1 MRYDFALS
9 LVDYRESFLKV
20 PNTITQGGAQLERI
34 IFPHQS
40 KTGGTSINKALISMV
55 GRDHIFL
62 DTDRRRE
69 NEKVR
74 LVQAFN
80 NFVEPYRSYSE
91 RADYALILGHFS
103 PFKYR
108 RTFPDAFYMTFYR
121 DPLQQFISLYH
132 FWKRSPVGTNPVQ
145 KKLVEENMNLI
156 SFGKILLTTGR
167 NKRKAKRFSV
177 DQFDFVG
184 ITEEFDSSVH
194 LLRERWLPHLPV
206 VVEPSRV
213 NPDKAVHHRYTLD
226 EETREFLAHRLRRQ
240 IRIYE
245 QAVDRFK
252 KDLQGALPARD
263 PA

>member
-1 MRYDFALS
+1 M
-9 LVDYRESFLKV
+9 KV
-20 PNTITQGGAQLERI
+20 PKPITQGDAQLERI

-40 KTGGTSINKALISMV
+40 KTGGTSINNALISMV
-55 GRDHIFL
+55 GRDRAFL

-69 NEKVR
+69 NEKFY

-145 KKLVEENMNLI
+145 KKLVEENMDLI
-156 SFGKILLTTGR
+156 SFGKTLLTTRR
-167 NKRKAKRFSV
+167 NMRKEKRFSV
-177 DQFDFVG
+177 DQFNFVG
-184 ITEEFDSSVH
+184 ITEEFEASVH
-194 LLRERWLPHLPV
+194 LLRERWPP
-206 VVEPSRV
+206 
-213 NPDKAVHHRYTLD
+213 
-226 EETREFLAHRLRRQ
+226 RLRESSSR
-240 IRIYE
+240 R
-245 QAVDRFK
+245 
-252 KDLQGALPARD
+252 G
-263 PA
+263 